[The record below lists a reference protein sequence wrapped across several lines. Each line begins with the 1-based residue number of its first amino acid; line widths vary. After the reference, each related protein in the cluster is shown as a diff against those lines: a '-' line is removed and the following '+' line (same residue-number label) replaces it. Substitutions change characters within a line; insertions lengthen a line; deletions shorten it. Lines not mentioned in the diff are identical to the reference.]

1 MKVLSILSFHV
12 CCCSARISNM
22 NKKSYPRGIMIQAT
36 LLVSFLLAAGV
47 FVIAYE
53 LGIVSRRNHQSQ
65 QDQLNPLSLSPTIH
79 ELKYDKFVNS
89 IPLEKGSKEGWV
101 KYVNTQQGY
110 SVEFPSRYTSD
121 TMIQDALT
129 LYDVESDAGI
139 GERASRNGI
148 KIDIYAPHN
157 VTDPPVTE
165 SLRAYIEEGIQK
177 DSGIVAQQVSWTKLN
192 GQDIAVEDIGNI
204 LRYYL
209 YNGGHIYVIDKTQY
223 NPALSEEFDTILS
236 SIKFLK

>member
-1 MKVLSILSFHV
+1 MK
-12 CCCSARISNM
+12 
-22 NKKSYPRGIMIQAT
+22 YPRGISKQAT
-36 LLVSFLLAAGV
+36 LLVLLLFAAGV
-47 FVIAYE
+47 LAFAYKFFVI
-53 LGIVSRRNHQSQ
+53 SNHNNQTQ

-79 ELKYDKFVNS
+79 ELKYNKFVNS
-89 IPLEKGSKEGWV
+89 IPLERGTKDGWA
-101 KYVNTQQGY
+101 KYINTVQGY
-110 SVEFPSRYTSD
+110 SIEFPSRYTND
-121 TMIQDALT
+121 TEIQDTLT
-129 LYDVESDAGI
+129 LYDVESESGI

-165 SLRAYIEEGIQK
+165 SLRAYIEDGIQQ